1 MKSRDELKKKKNNYC
16 ELKKEDASGFRTMT
30 RLSTL
35 FIAGLGKVDRCRDL
49 HATQLNLFFSL
60 SLDSIKI
67 ILSLEKFPSKG
78 LKT

>member
-1 MKSRDELKKKKNNYC
+1 MKSRDELKKKKKNYC

-49 HATQLNLFFSL
+49 HARLNLISL
-60 SLDSIKI
+60 SLF
-67 ILSLEKFPSKG
+67 LS
-78 LKT
+78 TR